1 MPHIENN
8 RLTKYI
14 GTNDFTVAITDYQ
27 SKQNRKKKQTN
38 KQTCVLRV
46 YFTNF
51 KKNIETS
58 IALTSIIQILF
69 SNLIFF

>member
-1 MPHIENN
+1 MA
-8 RLTKYI
+8 
-14 GTNDFTVAITDYQ
+14 VTDYQ

-38 KQTCVLRV
+38 QQACVLRV

-51 KKNIETS
+51 KKNIQTS

-69 SNLIFF
+69 SNLIFFWIVLFAISNNFKEW

>member
-8 RLTKYI
+8 TLTKYV
-14 GTNDFTVAITDYQ
+14 GTNDLTVAITDYQ

-38 KQTCVLRV
+38 QQTCVLRV

-51 KKNIETS
+51 
-58 IALTSIIQILF
+58 
-69 SNLIFF
+69 

>member
-27 SKQNRKKKQTN
+27 SKQNRKKNKQTN
-38 KQTCVLRV
+38 RLVSLE
-46 YFTNF
+46 Y
-51 KKNIETS
+51 IL
-58 IALTSIIQILF
+58 LTFRKTLKPQLH
-69 SNLIFF
+69 